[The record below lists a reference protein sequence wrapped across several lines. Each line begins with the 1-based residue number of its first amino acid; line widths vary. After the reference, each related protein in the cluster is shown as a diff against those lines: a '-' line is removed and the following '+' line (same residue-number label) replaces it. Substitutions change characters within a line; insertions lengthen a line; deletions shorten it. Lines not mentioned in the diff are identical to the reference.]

1 MFRYVKLMIIK
12 LLMMKL
18 HFQVIYTCILCV
30 LLNICE
36 VWCCCC
42 WIVDEFMINWCC
54 CCHEM
59 LLSWIHAMGIHN
71 YGICG
76 EIWVV
81 LKSFTKNGWI
91 GDLWWSYVFDPS
103 FIWIWV
109 SFYVYKRLDK
119 LWGRIWVLG
128 NQNWG
133 FWVKMEVF
141 PESIVAEFCHNSP
154 WRIGGEFC
162 LCELV
167 MESCTVLQLM
177 FSSF

>member
-1 MFRYVKLMIIK
+1 MYTLCFAKNLWSMM
-12 LLMMKL
+12 LLL
-18 HFQVIYTCILCV
+18 LDCWWIHDQLV
-30 LLNICE
+30 LL
-36 VWCCCC
+36 
-42 WIVDEFMINWCC
+42 
-54 CCHEM
+54 
-59 LLSWIHAMGIHN
+59 LWIHAMGIHN

-81 LKSFTKNGWI
+81 LESFTKNGWI

-154 WRIGGEFC
+154 WRAHGELEASFVCVNSPWRVKC
-162 LCELV
+162 LPWRV
-167 MESCTVLQLM
+167 A
-177 FSSF
+177 